1 MNEHY
6 KWGFLYF
13 NPKDKRTVVRKIN
26 PYLGFT
32 LNFAQPLAYVLL
44 ICILGIIIYFS
55 ITL

>member
-6 KWGFLYF
+6 KWGFIYF
-13 NPKDKRTVVRKIN
+13 NPKDKRTVVRKSN
-26 PYLGFT
+26 PNLGFT

-55 ITL
+55 VAL